1 MSNKS
6 FALTGEGTF
15 NYSHLA
21 INKSRLKEF
30 TNKGEWNSTRTFYLT
45 GDTEFQIELFN
56 PTDEPIGAKI
66 FINGKAMSS
75 SFLVLY
81 PGQRM
86 WLERDFISK
95 DKFKFIVYEIDKND
109 AAAVEAASN
118 NGKVSIQ
125 FYKQRKESLW
135 DIFKAANPGPYI
147 YTTGDSPY
155 KPLDIRWEN
164 TCGADATGCSRNI
177 SSAYYA
183 NAAINTVLDSSITT
197 LRGIDGE
204 CTYTS
209 CSTDKVEPEMKETGI
224 VGRSENRSSQ
234 EFKDVSMEFELLPF
248 RTEFMQML
256 PMSEKLLTKEDTKI
270 RKYCPYCGKKLKQ
283 SYRFCPACGTKV
295 E

>member
-6 FALTGEGTF
+6 FVSNTGDANF
-15 NYSHLA
+15 CYSHLA

-30 TNKGEWNSTRTFYLT
+30 TNKGEWNSMRTFYLT

-56 PTDEPIGAKI
+56 PTDESIGTKI

-86 WLERDFISK
+86 WLERDLVSK
-95 DKFKFIVYEIDKND
+95 NKFKFIVYEIDKND
-109 AAAVEAASN
+109 AAAVEAASS
-118 NGKVSIQ
+118 NGKIEIQ
-125 FYKQRKESLW
+125 FFKRRTELQW
-135 DIFKAANPGPYI
+135 DSFRTTPYI
-147 YTTGDSPY
+147 FPADDGPY
-155 KPLDIRWEN
+155 KPLDVRWEVP
-164 TCGADATGCSRNI
+164 RNV
-177 SSAYYA
+177 YYT
-183 NAAINTVLDSSITT
+183 NAAINAVLDSNILT
-197 LRGIDGE
+197 LQGVDGE
-204 CTYTS
+204 RTAYTS

-234 EFKDVSMEFELLPF
+234 EFRDVSMEFEILPF

-283 SYRFCPACGTKV
+283 TYRFCPACGTKV